1 MASATTTDE
10 RGGFGYPAALVW
22 CGAVLFGGGAGT
34 AAALLQRWFAPIG
47 VFPLAVGV
55 IAGLATGGLWAG
67 RGGGSKRAILASAS
81 LAAFVC
87 FATLHLASYFIAERD
102 AENRRREVR
111 EQMFKLVPEP
121 GVEFDQAESGSTLR
135 RYFSEQWYVGRKLG
149 EQRIK
154 GWTLAAWWIGDALLL
169 WLGATFAAAGV
180 GKPLPS
186 RSPLPTVGNARAD
199 A

>member
-1 MASATTTDE
+1 MASATTTDD
-10 RGGFGYPAALVW
+10 GSGFGYPAALVW
-22 CGAVLFGGGAGT
+22 CGAVLFGVGSGT

-87 FATLHLASYFIAERD
+87 IATLHLASYFIAERD
-102 AENRRREVR
+102 AEIRRREVH

-121 GVEFDQAESGSTLR
+121 GVEFDQAENGSTLR

-149 EQRIK
+149 EQRVK
-154 GWTLAAWWIGDALLL
+154 GWVLAAWWIGDALLL
-169 WLGATFAAAGV
+169 WLGATLAAAAV

-186 RSPLPTVGNARAD
+186 RGRVPPVENSRTD

>member
-1 MASATTTDE
+1 MASVTTTDQ
-10 RGGFGYPAALVW
+10 GDGFGYPAALVW
-22 CGAVLFGGGAGT
+22 CGAVLFGVGTGT

-55 IAGLATGGLWAG
+55 LAGLATGGLWAG
-67 RGGGSKRAILASAS
+67 RGGGSKRAILVSAS
-81 LAAFVC
+81 LSAVVC
-87 FATLHLASYFIAERD
+87 IATLHLASYFIAERE
-102 AENRRREVR
+102 AEVRRREVR

-121 GVEFDQAESGSTLR
+121 GVEFDQGEGGSTLR

-149 EQRIK
+149 EQRVK
-154 GWTLAAWWIGDALLL
+154 GWTLAAWWFGDALLL
-169 WLGATFAAAGV
+169 WLGATLAAAGV

-186 RSPLPTVGNARAD
+186 RRTPPNAENARGD

>member
-1 MASATTTDE
+1 MASATTIDE
-10 RGGFGYPAALVW
+10 KNGFGYPAALVW
-22 CGAVLFGGGAGT
+22 CGAVLFGVGSGT
-34 AAALLQRWFAPIG
+34 AAALLQRWFAPVG
-47 VFPLAVGV
+47 VFPLAVGI

-81 LAAFVC
+81 LTALVC
-87 FATLHLASYFIAERD
+87 IATLHLASYFIAERD
-102 AENRRREVR
+102 AEIRRREVR

-121 GVEFDQAESGSTLR
+121 GVAFDQPENGSSLH

-154 GWTLAAWWIGDALLL
+154 SWALAAWWIGDALLL
-169 WLGATFAAAGV
+169 WLGATLAAAGV
-180 GKPLPS
+180 GKPLPT
-186 RSPLPTVGNARAD
+186 RSSSPSVEKARAD

>member
-10 RGGFGYPAALVW
+10 REGFGYPALLVW
-22 CGAVLFGGGAGT
+22 CGAVLFGVGAGT

-67 RGGGSKRAILASAS
+67 RGGGSKRAVLASAS

-154 GWTLAAWWIGDALLL
+154 GWTLATWWIGDALLL
-169 WLGATFAAAGV
+169 WLGATLAAAGV

-186 RSPLPTVGNARAD
+186 RSPPPTVGTARAD

>member
-10 RGGFGYPAALVW
+10 RDGLGYPAALVW
-22 CGAVLFGGGAGT
+22 CGAVLFGVGAGT

-67 RGGGSKRAILASAS
+67 RGGGSKRAILVSAS
-81 LAAFVC
+81 LAAVVC
-87 FATLHLASYFIAERD
+87 IATLHLASYFIAERE
-102 AENRRREVR
+102 AEVRRREVR

-121 GVEFDQAESGSTLR
+121 GVEFDQAENGSTLR
-135 RYFSEQWYVGRKLG
+135 RFFSEQWYVGRKLG
-149 EQRIK
+149 EQRVK
-154 GWTLAAWWIGDALLL
+154 GWALAVWWLGDALLL
-169 WLGATFAAAGV
+169 WLGATLAAAGV

-186 RSPLPTVGNARAD
+186 RRPSRTAENARGA

>member
-1 MASATTTDE
+1 MASATTIDE
-10 RGGFGYPAALVW
+10 KNGFGYPAALVW
-22 CGAVLFGGGAGT
+22 CGAVLFGVGSGT
-34 AAALLQRWFAPIG
+34 AAALLQRWFAPVG
-47 VFPLAVGV
+47 VFPLAVGI

-81 LAAFVC
+81 IAAFVC
-87 FATLHLASYFIAERD
+87 IATLHLASYFIAERD
-102 AENRRREVR
+102 AEIRRREVR

-121 GVEFDQAESGSTLR
+121 GVAFDQTENGSSLH

-149 EQRIK
+149 DQRIK
-154 GWTLAAWWIGDALLL
+154 SWSLAAWWIGDALLL
-169 WLGATFAAAGV
+169 WLGATLAAAGV

-186 RSPLPTVGNARAD
+186 RSPSQSVENARAD